1 MDADFDLMGDGRVVS
16 TRGGRRPGAG
26 RKKGYSPK
34 RAKELEAAALA
45 AAPTIDNEPEP
56 PQDEAE
62 VITSTA
68 LKKAQA
74 VARKESALADLNEL
88 DYKVKSG
95 QYLERAAFREAAATV
110 LSELAQALRSLPDA
124 LERKHALPPKVIQDV
139 ERTVDE
145 ALASAAAG
153 LEMFTESDQ

>member
-1 MDADFDLMGDGRVVS
+1 MEADFDLMGDGTVVG
-16 TRGGRRPGAG
+16 RHGGPRPGSG

-34 RAKELEAAALA
+34 RIKELEAQGSGGETKL
-45 AAPTIDNEPEP
+45 D
-56 PQDEAE
+56 DESEA
-62 VITSTA
+62 VTSTA

-88 DYKVKSG
+88 EYKVKSG

-124 LERKHALPPKVIQDV
+124 LERKHALPPKALLDV
-139 ERTVDE
+139 EQTIDE
-145 ALASAAAG
+145 VLLSAATG
-153 LEMFTESDQ
+153 LEMFTESGE

>member
-1 MDADFDLMGDGRVVS
+1 MEADFDLMGDGTVV
-16 TRGGRRPGAG
+16 GGHGGPRPGSG

-34 RAKELEAAALA
+34 RIKELEAQTESAETKL
-45 AAPTIDNEPEP
+45 D
-56 PQDEAE
+56 DEVEA
-62 VITSTA
+62 VTSTA